1 MTRRARYSN
10 QPRNPERAAKTP
22 KLAPHIEIESGA
34 NVWPHGTKTAQALV
48 AAGKSVRF
56 ARKDER
62 DFTSSPD
69 VLIDGFLWELKA
81 PNGAN
86 IKAVERNV
94 RKAAHQSPYIVFD
107 SRRMRQVPDA
117 AIERELHAC
126 CNGRVKGIERLI
138 FITRHAD
145 MLDIK

>member
-1 MTRRARYSN
+1 MTRRARYSS
-10 QPRNPERAAKTP
+10 QPRNPERAAKIP

-34 NVWPHGTKTAQALV
+34 NVWPHEIKTAQALV
-48 AAGKSVRF
+48 ATGKSVRF
-56 ARKDER
+56 VRKDER

-69 VLIDGFLWELKA
+69 VLIDDFLWELKA

-94 RKAAHQSPYIVFD
+94 RKAVHQSPYIVFD
-107 SRRMRQVPDA
+107 SRRMKQVPDA
-117 AIERELHAC
+117 AIERELHSC

-145 MLDIK
+145 VLDIK